1 MQGQELRYV
10 LVRIGLKY
18 SEYSTIIGKSE
29 STIQRWI
36 SFDSIIG
43 ERYLIPLKNLISK
56 KVFEKIEKEW
66 ALKRKAEQM
75 LMEENRERSRIHLE
89 RTRSIQS

>member
-1 MQGQELRYV
+1 MKGQELRFV
-10 LVRIGLKY
+10 LLRIGLKY

-36 SFDSIIG
+36 SYDAIIG
-43 ERYLIPLKNLISK
+43 ERYLIPLKTLISN

-66 ALKRKAEQM
+66 QQSLIDKQKQID
-75 LMEENRERSRIHLE
+75 ENLE
-89 RTRSIQS
+89 RTRRYNEKNYPKSR

>member
-1 MQGQELRYV
+1 MHGQELRFV
-10 LVRIGLKY
+10 LLRIGLKY

-36 SFDSIIG
+36 SYDAIVG
-43 ERYLIPLKNLISK
+43 ERYLIPLKNLISN

-66 ALKRKAEQM
+66 QQSLIDKQKRID
-75 LMEENRERSRIHLE
+75 ENTERARLYYQ
-89 RTRSIQS
+89 RTHPKSS

>member
-1 MQGQELRYV
+1 MQGQELRFV

-36 SFDSIIG
+36 SYDAIIG
-43 ERYLIPLKNLISK
+43 ERYLIPLKNLITN

-66 ALKRKAEQM
+66 QLSLIAKQKEID
-75 LMEENRERSRIHLE
+75 ENLE
-89 RTRSIQS
+89 RTRRYYEKKYPKPS